1 MAEAGQ
7 RVLRVVFRADRQ
19 QHADVLLAFDVTLK
33 FQKRLSVG
41 RFFAQIQPLRAV
53 VADDAAPERVV
64 HIQRQHFFVAS
75 ENGFDDRG
83 DAVRQRGDGL
93 QRHCVFVHI
102 PHRLVGPAVQ
112 PVTGGGIAEVV
123 NEQVRFLCRRKLE
136 ARVETVDEIG
146 LAVDVR
152 RVAVPVKPEKR
163 VFKVVLHNRTGECGA
178 QPFPHL
184 GKVALRVYQ
193 PPFDG
198 LRAVVG
204 MREIRRKV
212 AEGRVHID
220 HVRRERLQRRIAE
233 HGVLPI
239 LCVFGLIENR
249 PDALGQQEQLQHVA
263 DVVGRR
269 PAEDGD
275 FLLDSFAAV
284 GQQRLFQLSPRPQ
297 QLAGVERVGEGRG
310 RIGGGFTDVFHTKTS
325 FRQLFSSRSICVYTE
340 PQAV

>member
-1 MAEAGQ
+1 M
-7 RVLRVVFRADRQ
+7 
-19 QHADVLLAFDVTLK
+19 
-33 FQKRLSVG
+33 
-41 RFFAQIQPLRAV
+41 
-53 VADDAAPERVV
+53 
-64 HIQRQHFFVAS
+64 
-75 ENGFDDRG
+75 
-83 DAVRQRGDGL
+83 
-93 QRHCVFVHI
+93 
-102 PHRLVGPAVQ
+102 
-112 PVTGGGIAEVV
+112 
-123 NEQVRFLCRRKLE
+123 RFLCRRKLE

-152 RVAVPVKPEKR
+152 RVAVPVKPGKR

-184 GKVALRVYQ
+184 GKVALRVCQ

-233 HGVLPI
+233 HSVLPI
-239 LCVFGLIENR
+239 LGVFGLIENR
-249 PDALGQQEQLQHVA
+249 PDALGQQEQLEHVA

-284 GQQRLFQLSPRPQ
+284 GQQRLFQLPPRPQ